1 VLDEYENHDA
11 DDIKLSTNKP
21 LIKKEAPSTT
31 QTNITGSANILID
44 LNNIFQTGYITS
56 ASQPPKQPLKTDINN
71 LDSIFNTINFTN
83 NPQPQPEPQNN
94 QINNIFGSI
103 NLTGQTSSTQ
113 PVQPP
118 TFNILDT
125 LGTSNFSNTALSTPT
140 PNTNTNSSVMK
151 QTFKNNE
158 ITVYCSSNKSPD
170 RISTNVTFY
179 ISNNINKSLN
189 NVKLQFSVPKYME
202 RTINSPSGNILNAL
216 ASLGIQQVSVLDN
229 V

>member
-1 VLDEYENHDA
+1 MLDEYENHDA
-11 DDIKLSTNKP
+11 DDIKLSTSKP
-21 LIKKEAPSTT
+21 LIKREAPTTT
-31 QTNITGSANILID
+31 QTNNTGSANILID
-44 LNNIFQTGYITS
+44 LNNIFQTGDITS